1 LFIIDLTDR
10 IYQFC
15 EMKND
20 IQCPVDFV
28 LINEN
33 KARLTAFFVLVLGTV
48 FLVTG
53 LWLIIAFLILDFLLR
68 VNNRGKYSLLAI
80 FSDVAISQLKIKNK
94 PTDRA
99 PKRFA
104 AGVGLLF
111 TTCML
116 IVTLL
121 HLTILTIIITA
132 VLLFF
137 AFLESF
143 VGFCAGCYAYSLL
156 QKTIKVFNS
165 K

>member
-1 LFIIDLTDR
+1 
-10 IYQFC
+10 
-15 EMKND
+15 MKND

-28 LINEN
+28 LIKEN

-53 LWLIIAFLILDFLLR
+53 LWIIVVFLILDFLLR
-68 VNNRGKYSLLAI
+68 VNNWGKYSLLAI
-80 FSDVAISQLKIKNK
+80 LSEVVIRLLKIKNK

-111 TTCML
+111 TIGML
-116 IVTLL
+116 LVTLL
-121 HLTILTIIITA
+121 HLTIITVVVTA

-143 VGFCAGCYAYSLL
+143 VGFCAGCYVYSLL
-156 QKTIKVFNS
+156 QKTTKVLNN

>member
-1 LFIIDLTDR
+1 M
-10 IYQFC
+10 
-15 EMKND
+15 END

-33 KARLTAFFVLVLGTV
+33 KARLIAFFVLVLSVV
-48 FLVTG
+48 FLITG
-53 LWLIIAFLILDFLLR
+53 LWVIVAFLIVDFLVR
-68 VNNRGKYSLLAI
+68 VNNLGQYSLLAI
-80 FSDVAISQLKIKNK
+80 LSDAVIKQLKIKNK

-111 TTCML
+111 TSCIL
-116 IVTLL
+116 
-121 HLTILTIIITA
+121 ILTFLDLPVLSIIVATTVAI
-132 VLLFF
+132 F

-156 QKTIKVFNS
+156 RKASGLFKSQ
-165 K
+165 

>member
-1 LFIIDLTDR
+1 M
-10 IYQFC
+10 
-15 EMKND
+15 END

-33 KARLTAFFVLVLGTV
+33 KSRLTAFFVLVLTIV
-48 FLVTG
+48 FLATG
-53 LWLIIAFLILDFLLR
+53 LWIIIAFLTVDFLLR
-68 VNNRGKYSLLAI
+68 VNNWGKYSLLGI
-80 FSDVAISQLKIKNK
+80 LSDAVIKQLNIKNK

-111 TTCML
+111 TVGIL
-116 IVTLL
+116 ILYFFQLTTLV
-121 HLTILTIIITA
+121 IIVAA
-132 VLLFF
+132 VLAFF

-143 VGFCAGCYAYSLL
+143 IGFCAGCYVYNALK
-156 QKTIKVFNS
+156 KTSNLFKN